1 MQSPWKKI
9 GQIIWG
15 RSPETAPTPAVV
27 DPGTDTRAVPG
38 QPASPVARPSHPDE
52 NPVAGKKD
60 LDATAAKAADTREVA
75 PSAVEPREPAA
86 QKAVRPPRV
95 KKTLKSPAIAEVPIV
110 TPERAS
116 PKTKTPV
123 KQAAKKAAVDNR
135 AQAVQRG
142 FHGEVTDIDAE
153 VRALRRELAKK
164 LTLQNAQLRK
174 MLERFGVS

>member
-15 RSPETAPTPAVV
+15 RSPETAPTPDVV
-27 DPGTDTRAVPG
+27 DPGTDTRAVPE
-38 QPASPVARPSHPDE
+38 QPASPVARPSHSDG

-60 LDATAAKAADTREVA
+60 FDATAAKAADTHEVA
-75 PSAVEPREPAA
+75 AAVEPREPAA
-86 QKAVRPPRV
+86 QKAVRPPRA
-95 KKTLKSPAIAEVPIV
+95 KKTVKSPAVAEVPIV

-123 KQAAKKAAVDNR
+123 KKAAVDNR
-135 AQAVQRG
+135 APAVQGG